1 MQLTFFTTSHCELCE
16 LAEQLLVN
24 TPLPH
29 PIPVEAVDIAVSEQ
43 LVARYGTRIP
53 VLRREDTGAEL
64 GWPFTRDDL
73 LDFLGPQAGTPL
85 SGQHH

>member
-16 LAEQLLVN
+16 LAEHLLVN
-24 TPLPH
+24 TPLPY
-29 PIPVEAVDIAVSEQ
+29 PIPVEAVDIASSET
-43 LVARYGTRIP
+43 LVERYGTRIP

-73 LDFLGPQAGTPL
+73 LDFLGPGAGTPS
-85 SGQHH
+85 SGQLH